1 MKKIF
6 LLAIVGAT
14 LVACNESAPSINDD
28 TRDNST
34 VTETPPPAAEPVYVP
49 AEGDVTYRDS
59 KLHVMR
65 NGAWVETN
73 EEVKLNNGTTISK
86 SGKVVKD
93 GKDLQLEDGV
103 VINGEG
109 NFFDKA
115 GQKIDNAWDATKDGA
130 NKVGNEIEKGAEKT
144 GDQIEKG
151 ANKAEDAV
159 DDNHHADEPK

>member
-6 LLAIVGAT
+6 LLAFAGIA
-14 LVACNESAPSINDD
+14 LIACNDSAPSINED

-34 VTETPPPAAEPVYVP
+34 VTETPPPAPDPVYVP
-49 AEGDVTYRDS
+49 GEGDITYRDG

-73 EEVKLNNGTTISK
+73 EDVKLDNGITISK

-93 GKDLQLEDGV
+93 GKDVQLEEGV
-103 VINGEG
+103 VINKEG

-115 GQKIDNAWDATKDGA
+115 GQKIENAWDATKDGA
-130 NKVGNEIEKGAEKT
+130 KKA
-144 GDQIEKG
+144 GDEIEKG
-151 ANKAEDAV
+151 ANKAADKAEDAV
-159 DDNHHADEPK
+159 DDDHHSDEPK

>member
-14 LVACNESAPSINDD
+14 LVACNENAPSINDD

-34 VTETPPPAAEPVYVP
+34 VTETPPATDVVYVP
-49 AEGDVTYRDS
+49 VEGDVTYKDS
-59 KLHVMR
+59 KVHVMR
-65 NGAWVETN
+65 NGAWVESN
-73 EEVKLNNGTTISK
+73 EDVKLNDGTTITK

-93 GKDLQLEDGV
+93 GKDMQLEDGV

-130 NKVGNEIEKGAEKT
+130 NKAGDEIEKGAKKTGNEIEKGA
-144 GDQIEKG
+144 D
-151 ANKAEDAV
+151 KAEDAV
-159 DDNHHADEPK
+159 DDNHHADESK